1 MSRIT
6 INSAGVTLA
15 VFTLAGC
22 IKPMVMPETMV
33 TNSQSCVQWVS
44 QAEIAKANSSRIAVG
59 DPQEQL
65 LALALTLLANQ
76 NTPSAYDPC
85 YQAMESF
92 TAAYIATVNANASII
107 NKAIGATVIPAS
119 IVAGG
124 WAQSEILQGAGSVVI
139 DAANSDISFDSGNV
153 SSSGEASSG
162 IAGRQGASPN
172 VNIPDDSVDN
182 TDNSVVIDKVGDTDN
197 SIINEAPDEGDP

>member
-1 MSRIT
+1 
-6 INSAGVTLA
+6 
-15 VFTLAGC
+15 
-22 IKPMVMPETMV
+22 MVS
-33 TNSQSCVQWVS
+33 NSQACVQWVS
-44 QAEIAKANSSRIAVG
+44 QAEIAKANNAPAVAG

-76 NTPSAYDPC
+76 NAPNPYDPC
-85 YQAMESF
+85 YQAMQSF

-153 SSSGEASSG
+153 STSGDTSSGT
-162 IAGRQGASPN
+162 AGRQGASPN

-182 TDNSVVIDKVGDTDN
+182 TDNSVEIDIDKQGDTDN
-197 SIINEAPDEGDP
+197 SVVNPLEEVIE